1 MHGADWEQVDTMNG
15 IKLIVLLGNPGGL
28 YAGNRHNAGRLMAGS
43 LRLEL
48 DWRNKFKG
56 LYAAA
61 ALPPALPSSGW
72 GDGASYVAEQ
82 DAVFGVAAKMPPSK
96 AHFLMPETY
105 MNLSGQSVIEAAS
118 FYKIRCEEILVV
130 HDELELPL
138 GQAAFKEGGG
148 LGGHNGLR
156 SIRAVLGSAGFW
168 RLRIGI
174 GRPGGRKDP
183 DDDISAWVLSD
194 FGADEE
200 AIVRQVLDSCA
211 DALLRA
217 LVYGPDSLL
226 PEWNR
231 KRLYPAA

>member
-1 MHGADWEQVDTMNG
+1 MMDNV
-15 IKLIVLLGNPGGL
+15 KLIVLLGNPGWK
-28 YAGNRHNAGRLMAGS
+28 YADNRHNAGRLLAGS
-43 LRLEL
+43 LRLGL
-48 DWRNKFKG
+48 DWRNRFNG
-56 LYAAA
+56 LYAAS
-61 ALPPALPSSGW
+61 ALPLPVPGW
-72 GDGASYVAEQ
+72 DGAAYVAAPE
-82 DAVFGVAAKMPPSK
+82 AAYGAERGAPSK
-96 AHFLMPETY
+96 VHFLQPETY
-105 MNLSGQSVIEAAS
+105 MNLSGQSVAEAAS
-118 FYKIRCEEILVV
+118 FYKIRCGEILVV

-156 SIRAVLGSAGFW
+156 SIKAALGSADFW

-183 DDDISAWVLSD
+183 ADDISAWVLSN
-194 FGADEE
+194 FTADE
-200 AIVRQVLDSCA
+200 AVIVRQVLDSCA